1 MQKSTKLM
9 KFNIDD
15 LVNSF
20 ETKSKKD
27 KDIFNDFLYHCY
39 LSFDKTINSKKHK
52 RKSDKYS
59 IIRQKLI
66 NYLIANQNHVMMKLS
81 KN

>member
-1 MQKSTKLM
+1 M

-52 RKSDKYS
+52 RKSNKY
-59 IIRQKLI
+59 IQMRQKII
-66 NYLIANQNHVMMKLS
+66 NYLIANENAVKMKLCR
-81 KN
+81 

>member
-1 MQKSTKLM
+1 M

-15 LVNSF
+15 LIKSF
-20 ETKSKKD
+20 ETK
-27 KDIFNDFLYHCY
+27 
-39 LSFDKTINSKKHK
+39 SKKHK

-66 NYLIANQNHVMMKLS
+66 NYLIANQNNVMMKLS

>member
-1 MQKSTKLM
+1 ML
-9 KFNIDD
+9 KFINMINIDE
-15 LVNSF
+15 LIQSF
-20 ETKSKKD
+20 ESKSKNK
-27 KDIFNDFLYHCY
+27 KKVFNDFLYHCY
-39 LSFDKTINSKKHK
+39 SSFDKVLKSKKHK

>member
-1 MQKSTKLM
+1 MI
-9 KFNIDD
+9 NIDE
-15 LVNSF
+15 LIRSF
-20 ETKSKKD
+20 ESKSKKD
-27 KDIFNDFLYHCY
+27 EEIFDDFLLHCY
-39 LSFDKTINSKKHK
+39 YSFDKMINSKKHK

>member
-1 MQKSTKLM
+1 M

-15 LVNSF
+15 LIKSF

-27 KDIFNDFLYHCY
+27 KDIFDDFLLHCY
-39 LSFDKTINSKKHK
+39 YSFDKMINSKKHK

-59 IIRQKLI
+59 ILRQQLI
-66 NYLIANQNHVMMKLS
+66 NYLIDNRRSVIMRLS

>member
-1 MQKSTKLM
+1 MQKSTKIM
-9 KFNIDD
+9 EFNIDD
-15 LVNSF
+15 LVKSF

-39 LSFDKTINSKKHK
+39 LSFDKVINSKKHN